1 MGVATYDVAYDLIL
15 QHETTLTDTVR
26 FQLVWQQMLFG
37 DTNLVFV
44 GVAEKLDHLHTIQ
57 QSRRNRVETVGGGDE
72 DRFGS
77 DSGTAITCVGKEML
91 DVSVAMYST
100 WLGFRNESMA
110 PAPWQLPYQPLVS
123 L

>member
-1 MGVATYDVAYDLIL
+1 VAHDLIL

-26 FQLVWQQMLFG
+26 FQLVWQQMFFG

-44 GVAEKLDHLHTIQ
+44 GVAGKLDHLHTIQ

-77 DSGTAITCVGKEML
+77 DSGTASTCVGKGML
-91 DVSVAMYST
+91 DVSVATMVLSVA
-100 WLGFRNESMA
+100 GI
-110 PAPWQLPYQPLVS
+110 PG
-123 L
+123 